1 MLKSLLLIL
10 FVFSAMCFAQNENP
24 PQELPVANKIEEF
37 ETATNGYVKM
47 LMDSF
52 YVELSNNP
60 SSQGYIINYGLPR
73 ELSKR
78 RVQIMNSIRFR
89 KFDESRITF
98 VDGGFRPKIK
108 TEFWMVPFGAEP
120 PTPQTDAEKVD
131 EFEKVTLGYI
141 KARIDN
147 FYIQL
152 ANNPEMKGYIL
163 NYGTQQ
169 QIVLRNQN
177 IKKAI
182 EFRKYDLS
190 KLIFINAGTS
200 KTIKTE
206 FWIDKKTP

>member
-10 FVFSAMCFAQNENP
+10 FVFGSLCFAQNENP
-24 PQELPVANKIEEF
+24 PQELPIANKIEEF

-47 LMDSF
+47 LMDS
-52 YVELSNNP
+52 YIVELYNNP
-60 SSQGYIINYGLPR
+60 SAQGYIINYGLPR

-78 RVQIMNSIRFR
+78 RRQIMNSIQLQ
-89 KFDESRITF
+89 KIDLSRITF
-98 VDGGFRPKIK
+98 VDGGFRTKMK
-108 TEFWMVPFGAEP
+108 TELWIVPPGAEP
-120 PTPQTDAEKVD
+120 PTPQTEAEKVD
-131 EFEKVTLGYI
+131 EFEKATLGYI

-182 EFRKYDLS
+182 ELRKYDLS